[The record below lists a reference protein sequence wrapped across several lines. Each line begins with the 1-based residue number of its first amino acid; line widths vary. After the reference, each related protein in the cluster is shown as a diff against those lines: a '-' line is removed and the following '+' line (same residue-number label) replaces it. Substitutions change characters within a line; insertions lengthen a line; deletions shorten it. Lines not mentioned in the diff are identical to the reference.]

1 MLSCIMLVISVDAL
15 LFKLTVVTALS
26 GHSRLS
32 IEAGEFEHVQGQHA
46 FYTLIKGQG
55 G

>member
-15 LFKLTVVTALS
+15 LGKLTVVTALS

-46 FYTLIKGQG
+46 LTTLIKGQG

>member
-1 MLSCIMLVISVDAL
+1 MLVISVDAL
-15 LFKLTVVTALS
+15 LVKLTLS
-26 GHSRLS
+26 GHSGLS